1 MRSSWL
7 PALAASVS
15 ALGPPSPEGMIE
27 RPSTLVAGA
36 SVSFKEV
43 PAEICGTAVS
53 YAGYVRFPPNTM
65 MDYPHENPINIFF
78 WYFEAQSKPE
88 RSPTVGWIN
97 GGPGASSMFG
107 LMTENGPCQ
116 VQDDLTTKPNPW
128 SWNLEHNMLYVD
140 QPIHTGFSYD
150 VPTPGWLDVKSGNI
164 TIKPSPQ
171 TSGSSIAG
179 IFSSQDVK
187 ATANTTAMAARQYW
201 NFLQVWTHD
210 FLADRPHRDAF
221 ALWAESYGGRYG
233 PAFADY
239 IRRQDARIRAGKL
252 RARPLNLEALGIVN
266 GCIDLALQ
274 ESSYPDFAYGGNPYR
289 IRAINSSE
297 HAAAVAA
304 LPECRSRID
313 VCLHGARHQDPDMTG
328 SAADVNTLCRNASDF
343 CQNEVEA
350 VYMQRSHRGY
360 YDVTHCS
367 LDPFPSNRYLD
378 YLAQPRVLAALGVPV
393 NYTDGSNAVVAAFN
407 STGDYARRI
416 RDGGFVGALG
426 RLLDSG
432 VYVSL
437 LYGDSDYACNWIGGE
452 TVSYAVPWS
461 GRAAFA
467 SAGYAD
473 LTTGLNPGLNP
484 GPTTGPD
491 APTAEGQVRQHGLF
505 SFVRVFFSSHM
516 IPSSRP
522 EASYRIFQRL
532 LGRRDIATGQ
542 RAVDAAYFTN
552 GRLRSTVT
560 HAMPPSPTIT
570 CYLRALASACAQNQ
584 MDAVT
589 NGTAVVLN
597 GIVVQP
603 LPPPDACPSP
613 VFF

>member
-1 MRSSWL
+1 MRPSWL
-7 PALAASVS
+7 LALAASVS
-15 ALGPPSPEGMIE
+15 ALGPPPPEGTIE

-36 SVSFKEV
+36 SVSFNEV

-65 MDYPHENPINIFF
+65 MGYPHEKPINIFF
-78 WYFEAQSKPE
+78 WYFQAQSEPE
-88 RSPTVGWIN
+88 QSPTVGWIN
-97 GGPGASSMFG
+97 GGPGGSSMFG

-116 VQDDLTTKPNPW
+116 VQEDMTTKPNPW
-128 SWNLEHNMLYVD
+128 SWNLKHNMLYVD

-150 VPTPGWLDVKSGNI
+150 VPTPGFLDVKSGNI
-164 TIKPSPQ
+164 TIKPDPQ
-171 TSGSSIAG
+171 TSGSHIAG

-187 ATANTTAMAARQYW
+187 ATANTTAMAAIQYW

-210 FLADRPHRDAF
+210 FLAGRPHRDAL

-239 IRRQDARIRAGKL
+239 IRRQDSRIRAGKL
-252 RARPLNLEALGIVN
+252 AARPLNLEALGIVN

-289 IRAINSSE
+289 IRAINASE
-297 HAAAVAA
+297 HQAAIAA

-313 VCLHGARHQDPDMTG
+313 LCLDRARHHDADMTG
-328 SAADVNTLCRNASDF
+328 SVADVNALCRNASDF

-350 VYMQRSHRGY
+350 PYIQRSHRGY
-360 YDVTHCS
+360 YDITHCS

-416 RDGGFVGALG
+416 RDGGFVAALG

-473 LTTGLNPGLNP
+473 LTTG
-484 GPTTGPD
+484 D
-491 APTAEGQVRQHGLF
+491 YAPIVSGQVRQHGLF
-505 SFVRVFFSSHM
+505 SFVRVYFSSHM
-516 IPSSRP
+516 IPSSQP
-522 EASYRIFQRL
+522 EASYRIFQRV
-532 LGRRDIATGQ
+532 LGRTDIATGQ
-542 RAVDAAYFTN
+542 RALDAAYFTQ
-552 GRLRSTVT
+552 GRLRSTIT
-560 HAMPPSPTIT
+560 HEPPPSPAVT
-570 CYLRALASACAQNQ
+570 CHLRALASACAQNQ

-589 NGTAVVLN
+589 NGTAVVFN

-603 LPPPDACPSP
+603 PPPPEACPSP
-613 VFF
+613 VFA